1 MWGGWETW
9 VGRVMGTGE
18 RTVFGA
24 ENVGTAQGGDAE
36 EESPR
41 KGVCRGGDVEG
52 PREPSPGE
60 HSRGRPRGE
69 DAGMVEGPGRGKPG
83 GGRSEWGAHR
93 GEWKGGHGGGG
104 AQMEGDRT
112 GGPTKGSHLAQL
124 LLRANTLQS
133 HPKAHT
139 EPLPLQPCNPKVRH
153 GGCMRWGD
161 MLGCTVCWE
170 PSVPVHT
177 GDIMVP
183 KCSPGSAVCCE
194 QCVLPSPLSCAK
206 SCRKEG

>member
-1 MWGGWETW
+1 MQGKAQPSAKHPHFGAPACLMWGGWETW

-69 DAGMVEGPGRGKPG
+69 DAGMVEGPGRGKSG

-104 AQMEGDRT
+104 LRWKGTGQGAPQRGAIWLSCSSELTLCRAIPKPTLSLCHCSPAILKSDT
-112 GGPTKGSHLAQL
+112 GGA
-124 LLRANTLQS
+124 
-133 HPKAHT
+133 
-139 EPLPLQPCNPKVRH
+139 CI
-153 GGCMRWGD
+153 GG
-161 MLGCTVCWE
+161 TCW
-170 PSVPVHT
+170 V
-177 GDIMVP
+177 
-183 KCSPGSAVCCE
+183 AL
-194 QCVLPSPLSCAK
+194 CVGSPLFPSTQ
-206 SCRKEG
+206 GT